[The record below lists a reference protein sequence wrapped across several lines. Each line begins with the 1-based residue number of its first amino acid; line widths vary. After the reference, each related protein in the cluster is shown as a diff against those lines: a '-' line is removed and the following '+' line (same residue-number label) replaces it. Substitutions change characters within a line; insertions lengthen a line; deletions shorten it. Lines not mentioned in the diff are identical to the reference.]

1 MAKRAAKG
9 GVVISQEIMELVKA
23 NNSIRGSEVMTALRE
38 KFPKVKFNNASCQVA
53 FANARKKLGLSKT
66 VARKPIGSG
75 STSFRKPG
83 RPPAAAAA
91 APASSAAV
99 VIDISVLQAAKALL
113 QHCQGSA
120 DAASQ
125 ALKQIAALQ
134 MN

>member
-23 NNSIRGSEVMTALRE
+23 NNAIRGSEVMNVLRE

-66 VARKPIGSG
+66 VARKPIGTSG
-75 STSFRKPG
+75 PVFRKAG
-83 RPPAAAAA
+83 RPAAAAA
-91 APASSAAV
+91 TTATTV
-99 VIDISVLQAAKALL
+99 VIDLTVLQAAKALL
-113 QHCQGSA
+113 QLCHGNA

-134 MN
+134 MH

>member
-23 NNSIRGSEVMTALRE
+23 NNAIRGSEVMTALRE

-66 VARKPIGSG
+66 VARKPIGTSG
-75 STSFRKPG
+75 PVFRKAG
-83 RPPAAAAA
+83 RPPAAATA
-91 APASSAAV
+91 APV
-99 VIDISVLQAAKALL
+99 VAIDLTALQAAKALL
-113 QHCQGSA
+113 QHCQGNA
-120 DAASQ
+120 DAAVQ

>member
-9 GVVISQEIMELVKA
+9 GVVISQEIMELVKL
-23 NNSIRGSEVMTALRE
+23 NNAIRGSEVMTALRE

-66 VARKPIGSG
+66 VARKPIGTG
-75 STSFRKPG
+75 AGSFRKAT
-83 RPPAAAAA
+83 RPAVAA
-91 APASSAAV
+91 APASTGSAV

-120 DAASQ
+120 EAASQ

>member
-23 NNSIRGSEVMTALRE
+23 NNAIRGSEVMTALRE

-66 VARKPIGSG
+66 VARKPIGTSG
-75 STSFRKPG
+75 TVFRKAG
-83 RPPAAAAA
+83 RPPAAATAA
-91 APASSAAV
+91 APAVA
-99 VIDISVLQAAKALL
+99 IDLTALQAAKALL
-113 QHCQGSA
+113 QHCQGNA
-120 DAASQ
+120 DAAVQ

>member
-75 STSFRKPG
+75 STTFRKPG

-91 APASSAAV
+91 PASSATV

>member
-9 GVVISQEIMELVKA
+9 GVVISQEIMELVKS
-23 NNSIRGSEVMTALRE
+23 NNAIRGSEVMTALRE

-66 VARKPIGSG
+66 VARKPIGTG
-75 STSFRKPG
+75 AGAFRKAT
-83 RPPAAAAA
+83 RPAAA
-91 APASSAAV
+91 APASTGSAV